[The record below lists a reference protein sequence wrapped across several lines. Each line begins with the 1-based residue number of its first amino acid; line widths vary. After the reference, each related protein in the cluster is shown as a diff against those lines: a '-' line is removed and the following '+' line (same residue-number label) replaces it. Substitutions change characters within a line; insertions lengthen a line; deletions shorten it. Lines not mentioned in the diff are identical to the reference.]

1 MPQFVSK
8 IGVITSPSG
17 AVIRDIITTVS
28 RRFPGVE
35 ILLFPTKVQGDGAAQ
50 EVVANIRRANQRED
64 LDLLIVGR
72 GGGSIEDLW
81 AFNEEIV
88 VQAIFESQLPVISSV
103 GHETDTT
110 LADFVA
116 DRRAATPTAAAEL
129 ATPITKTDLMSWIVE
144 RQNRSYQACLRR
156 IKQRQEWVDKLSQ
169 SVIFRQPERLYDAYL
184 QKIDRLSMT
193 LMNTM
198 KDRLSSAKENKVQLD
213 HALANSQLQTKIE
226 RYQDRVATA
235 KRLLM
240 ANMAR
245 QYDSQLARFEKA
257 QDALL
262 SLDVSRIIARG
273 YAMIEKIK
281 HW

>member
-1 MPQFVSK
+1 MIEKAEPDGIGALALQFEQLKKKLTAEGYLSKNTSSLCQQFVSK

-103 GHETDTT
+103 
-110 LADFVA
+110 V
-116 DRRAATPTAAAEL
+116 
-129 ATPITKTDLMSWIVE
+129 M
-144 RQNRSYQACLRR
+144 
-156 IKQRQEWVDKLSQ
+156 KQT
-169 SVIFRQPERLYDAYL
+169 RL
-184 QKIDRLSMT
+184 
-193 LMNTM
+193 
-198 KDRLSSAKENKVQLD
+198 
-213 HALANSQLQTKIE
+213 
-226 RYQDRVATA
+226 
-235 KRLLM
+235 
-240 ANMAR
+240 
-245 QYDSQLARFEKA
+245 
-257 QDALL
+257 
-262 SLDVSRIIARG
+262 
-273 YAMIEKIK
+273 
-281 HW
+281 